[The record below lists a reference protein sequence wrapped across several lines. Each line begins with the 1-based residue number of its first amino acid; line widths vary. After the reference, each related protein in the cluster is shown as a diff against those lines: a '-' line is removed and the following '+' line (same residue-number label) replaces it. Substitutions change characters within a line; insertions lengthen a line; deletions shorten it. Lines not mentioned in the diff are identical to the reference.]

1 MKKEIHNHTQK
12 CNCCTITR
20 RCFLTAS
27 AISTVSIPLIT
38 SAQPQFPTENELK
51 QPIDLKSFRPNP
63 KVRIIGIVIREKP
76 PYWLGWPGT
85 SYDLEGHRQ
94 EYERAF
100 IEASK
105 KVGVTLEMQP
115 TPIED
120 DSALEKFIQLAKD
133 ENPDAILVHVQHLN
147 VWGRVDKL
155 SKALNIPMIIWAPVG
170 TVFTTHLHELSRREG
185 IYLLS
190 TLNTDALHQAFR
202 AVRAK
207 KQLESTRIL
216 VVHGNERKD
225 EVMDRFG
232 TKIRHIPRNMMEE
245 MFQRIPITDEV
256 KEIANTWKN
265 NAQKVVEPTDDDLI
279 NAARSYIAAK
289 QLLKMEEANAIT
301 TDCLGM
307 VTQKTV
313 PTPPCLGACIFQ
325 DTGVTYGCEADIFG
339 AFSLMLTSYLFDK
352 PGFMNDPVPETV
364 KNELITAH
372 CVCGTKL
379 NGFDKESE
387 PFIIRSHSE
396 SNIGVSLQV
405 LWKIGQ
411 PVTLVR
417 FTNPHELILDT
428 GVVTENI
435 NTPPAGGC
443 RTNFSIKID
452 NVEEARDVLGF
463 HQVVFYG
470 NHRRDVKAFCQ
481 LYGVKVIHSPS
492 TANPM
497 VPKQPQA

>member
-1 MKKEIHNHTQK
+1 MKHQHTVNQS
-12 CNCCTITR
+12 CSCCGITR

-27 AISTVSIPLIT
+27 ATSLVATPLVV
-38 SAQPQFPTENELK
+38 SAQPVFPTENELK
-51 QPIDLKSFRPNP
+51 QPIDLKTFRPNP
-63 KVRIIGIVIREKP
+63 PVRIIGVVIREKP

-85 SYDLEGHRQ
+85 AYDVEGHRQ

-100 IEASK
+100 MDSAK
-105 KVGVTLEMQP
+105 RVGVSVEMLADP
-115 TPIED
+115 VED
-120 DSALEKFIQLAKD
+120 DQALEKFIQLVNT
-133 ENPDAILVHVQHLN
+133 ENPDAILVHVQHLY

-155 SKALNIPMIIWAPVG
+155 SKAINVPMIIWAPVG
-170 TVFTTHLHELSRREG
+170 TVFTTQVPELARREG
-185 IYLLS
+185 VYLLS
-190 TLNTDALHQAFR
+190 TLDTTSLDQAFR

-207 KQLESTRIL
+207 KQLEHSRIL

-225 EVMDRFG
+225 EVMERFG
-232 TKIRHIPRNMMEE
+232 TKIRHVPRNMMEE
-245 MFQRIPITDEV
+245 MFQKVPVTDEV
-256 KEIANTWKN
+256 REIANTWKK
-265 NAQKVVEPTDDDLI
+265 NAQKVVEPTDEDLI
-279 NAARSYIAAK
+279 NAARSYVAAK
-289 QLLKMEEANAIT
+289 HLLRMEEANAIT

-325 DTGVTYGCEADIFG
+325 DNGVTYGCEADIFG
-339 AFSLMLTSYLFDK
+339 AYSLMLTSYLFDK

-379 NGFDKESE
+379 NGFDKPSE
-387 PFIIRSHSE
+387 PYIIRSHSE

-417 FTNPHELILDT
+417 FTSPHELILDT

-443 RTNFSIKID
+443 RTNFSIKMD
-452 NVEEARDVLGF
+452 NIEEAKDVLGF

-481 LYGVKVIHSPS
+481 LYGVKVIHSPAV
-492 TANPM
+492 ANPM
-497 VPKQPQA
+497 VPKETKA